1 METVDTCPVDGVCF
15 ALDQSGSIS
24 LNYPDLQE
32 FVIAVSRE
40 IESNSPSTLFSAF
53 GFANDVSVI
62 QSSTSELESQ
72 FVPAINAPV
81 TPSGT
86 TNMYAGLNAC
96 FTELTELTGIK
107 VIVLLTDGVDNG
119 SPFAIELA
127 PTIKEQGIAIITVGI
142 GSGVSSLYLQQLATS
157 PDFFVAST
165 FTTLPIEV
173 FGLTQML
180 CELPMVSPF
189 PTETAEVTPTVEVS
203 PTLEVTETVE
213 VTPTV
218 EVSPTPEVTETVEVT
233 QTPEVSATPEV
244 TETVEV
250 TQTPEVSATP
260 EVTETVEVTPT
271 VEVSPTPEVTET
283 VEVTPTVEVSPT
295 PEVTETVE
303 VTATPEVSAT
313 PEVTE
318 TVEVTQTPEVSAT
331 PEVTETV
338 EVTPT
343 PEVTVTPVVTETPT
357 VTTIVDACEMAFQAC
372 DFTFADTQTVPTLL
386 LPSVPDQPFTSR
398 IVSRNQNINIGV
410 VNTNGIVPEFIEPD
424 GSVVPITDETEASQ
438 PFSPT
443 QFKPFSTPDDNG
455 SAIGHE
461 TFQGNQA
468 FVIPDRCVR
477 VFITSF
483 QILSTQEPFFV
494 VGNVDATIDDN
505 ACVVFRTG

>member
-1 METVDTCPVDGVCF
+1 MRGYLLVFFTLLGSWAVSFAVPTVIRQMETVDTCPVDGVCF

-203 PTLEVTETVE
+203 PTL
-213 VTPTV
+213 
-218 EVSPTPEVTETVEVT
+218 
-233 QTPEVSATPEV
+233 
-244 TETVEV
+244 
-250 TQTPEVSATP
+250 
-260 EVTETVEVTPT
+260 
-271 VEVSPTPEVTET
+271 EVTET